1 MPKTRISCPNCRQ
14 PLIADV
20 EQLFDAGRDPIA
32 KAKLTSGAFNLIRC
46 PHCGYQGN
54 LATPI
59 VYHDPEKELLLTFV
73 PGELGLPRNEQERM
87 LGAILNQVINSLPQE
102 KRKAYLLQPQSFLT
116 LQGLIERVLEAD
128 GITREMIQAQQQR
141 INLLQRLLSAAPE
154 ARAELMKSEESLID
168 AEFFT
173 LVARLGQAAAA
184 SGDQASASK
193 IAELQQELLAKTE
206 FGKEI
211 QDQAKEVEAAMAS
224 LRELGDE
231 LTREKLLELL
241 ENAPT
246 ETRLSI
252 LVSLLR
258 PGLDYQFFQLL
269 SEKIDR
275 ARSDG
280 RARLIQLREKLLEMT
295 REIDQHTE
303 ARVAQAQQLLNSL
316 LQAENLEQALSR
328 ALPNID
334 ELFLD
339 VLAGAIQSARQ
350 QGDLEKISR
359 LQRLEELI
367 RRATTPPEVEF
378 IEQLL
383 NAPDEAARQR
393 LLEANKDRLTQE
405 FLDTLTNIAA
415 QVNASDDR
423 RLAEQIN
430 ALHRMVLRYSMQVR
444 LSQ

>member
-20 EQLFDAGRDPIA
+20 DQLFDAGRDPTA
-32 KAKLTSGAFNLIRC
+32 KAKLTSGAFNLVRC
-46 PHCGYQGN
+46 PHCGYQGS

-59 VYHDPEKELLLTFV
+59 VYHDPQKELLLTFF

-87 LGAILNQVINSLPQE
+87 LGALINQVVNSLPQE
-102 KRKAYLLQPQSFLT
+102 KRKAYLLRPQSFLT
-116 LQGLIERVLEAD
+116 LQSLIERVLEAD

-141 INLLQRLLSAAPE
+141 LNLLQRLLAASPDG
-154 ARAELMKSEESLID
+154 RDELIKSEAKLLD

-184 SGDQASASK
+184 SGDQASANK
-193 IAELQQELLAKTE
+193 IAELQQDLLAKTE

-211 QDQAKEVEAAMAS
+211 QDQTKEIEAAMAS

-231 LTREKLLELL
+231 ITREKLLDLL
-241 ENAPT
+241 LDAPND
-246 ETRLSI
+246 TRLSV

-269 SEKIDR
+269 SERIDG

-280 RARLIQLREKLLEMT
+280 RARLINLREKLLEMT
-295 REIDQHTE
+295 REIDRHTE
-303 ARVAQAQQLLNSL
+303 ARAAQAQQLLNQL
-316 LQAENLEQALSR
+316 VQAENPEQALLQV
-328 ALPNID
+328 LPNLD
-334 ELFLD
+334 DLFMN
-339 VLAGAIQSARQ
+339 VLATAIDAARK
-350 QGDLEKISR
+350 QGDLERLSR
-359 LQRLEELI
+359 LQRIEELI
-367 RRATTPPEVEF
+367 RQATTPPEIEF

-383 NAPDEAARQR
+383 SAPDETARRR
-393 LLEANKDRLTQE
+393 LLEENKELITQE
-405 FLDTLTNIAA
+405 LLDTLTNIAA
-415 QVNASDDR
+415 QINAGQDR
-423 RLAEQIN
+423 ELAEQIN
-430 ALHRMVLRYSMQVR
+430 ALHRTVLRYSMQIK